1 MHKKKFYS
9 LIVLIPS
16 FNELHNLK
24 KFITKLNKSY
34 KVLVIDDCSQDETSK
49 WLKKNKI
56 SYLKNK
62 SNIGYEKSLIKGFK
76 YIIKNNNTK
85 IIITMDVD
93 GQHNFH
99 NIKNFIKI
107 YNKNKC
113 DLVIGSREKKI
124 EKLKKLYQKFFT

>member
-85 IIITMDVD
+85 IIITMDAD

-113 DLVIGSREKKI
+113 DLVIGSREKK
-124 EKLKKLYQKFFT
+124 K